1 MAAFVDVERLCAQS
15 IPFRMLTIL
24 QYQEV
29 DGVVVRVHS
38 SDPAAYPI
46 GGRKRLADFPT
57 NHAAMAD
64 GDVFLAAT
72 KDDVRRAYA
81 DHAALFALGIEA
93 ILNVPV
99 RVNGRRLGTLN
110 LCGAEGS
117 FGPEEMA
124 RARELAEMLVG
135 VMGANFGS

>member
-38 SDPAAYPI
+38 SDPATYPI

-81 DHAALFALGIEA
+81 DHEALFALGIES

-99 RVNGRRLGTLN
+99 RVDGRRLGTLN

-117 FGPEEMA
+117 FGPAEVA
-124 RARELAEMLVG
+124 RARILADMLIPHL
-135 VMGANFGS
+135 A

>member
-38 SDPAAYPI
+38 SDPATYPI

-81 DHAALFALGIEA
+81 DHAALFALGIES
-93 ILNVPV
+93 ILNVAV
-99 RVNGRRLGTLN
+99 RLGGRRLGTLN

-117 FGPEEMA
+117 FGPAEVA
-124 RARELAEMLVG
+124 RARELAGMLVG
-135 VMGANFGS
+135 VLG

>member
-38 SDPAAYPI
+38 SDPATYPI
-46 GGRKRLADFPT
+46 GGRKLLADFPT

-81 DHAALFALGIEA
+81 DHAALFALGIES

-99 RVNGRRLGTLN
+99 WVDGRRLGTLN

-117 FGPEEMA
+117 FGPAEVA
-124 RARELAEMLVG
+124 RAREAAEMLVG
-135 VMGANFGS
+135 VLG

>member
-38 SDPAAYPI
+38 SDPATYPI

-81 DHAALFALGIEA
+81 DHAALFALGIKS

-99 RVNGRRLGTLN
+99 WVDGRRLGTLN

-117 FGPEEMA
+117 FGPAEVA
-124 RARELAEMLVG
+124 RAREAAEILVEVLG
-135 VMGANFGS
+135 

>member
-1 MAAFVDVERLCAQS
+1 MDVAAFAEVQRLSAET
-15 IPFRMLTIL
+15 IGWRLMTIL
-24 QYQEV
+24 HYVEAE
-29 DGVVVRVHS
+29 GVVVRVHS
-38 SDPAAYPI
+38 SDPATYPI

-64 GDVFLAAT
+64 GDVFLAANR
-72 KDDVRRAYA
+72 DDVRRAYA
-81 DHAALFALGIEA
+81 DHEALFALGIES

-99 RVNGRRLGTLN
+99 RAEGRRLGTLN

-117 FGPEEMA
+117 FGPAEVA

-135 VMGANFGS
+135 VSG

>member
-38 SDPAAYPI
+38 SDPATYPI

-57 NHAAMAD
+57 NHAAMAG
-64 GDVFLAAT
+64 GDVFLAAM
-72 KDDVRRAYA
+72 KDDVRRAFA
-81 DHAALFALGIEA
+81 DHEALFALGIVTA
-93 ILNVPV
+93 RSQI
-99 RVNGRRLGTLN
+99 
-110 LCGAEGS
+110 GA
-117 FGPEEMA
+117 
-124 RARELAEMLVG
+124 V
-135 VMGANFGS
+135 